1 MSVKI
6 PRSTSIDDNLRTMTL
21 NLKEKFNYF
30 SRNLFVR
37 NVAVLQVGSFA
48 GTLVQALAGVFL
60 ARMLQPELFGV
71 YSLAFGLASLG
82 GLLLGAGTQEAV
94 ATLLGS
100 AYTRQNGEEVKEALA
115 FLIKLTLYAGLA
127 TMVVLLLFPMIA
139 NYFYGNPMIGWYAGI
154 VVLGVFLSSSFSA
167 VVQLA
172 LQVAGRIK
180 ILTSIIFSDQFLRF
194 VIALIL
200 VFLGL
205 GVLGAV
211 MGQFIGA
218 AIIFIISL
226 FVWERLRRQYSIF
239 PSLRGLVGNIGT
251 VSVRKY
257 FGFSFWVAVDRNIGN
272 LYMALPVVLTGIYV
286 SAGEVS
292 FFKLAFGF
300 VNLALSLLG
309 PISML
314 LNIEFPKMRIEDSSK
329 LVRNFMKV
337 SVYGILL
344 SSGLTLAAVITAPFV
359 FKILYGESFASGIS
373 YVFGLFI
380 YGALYGVGIG
390 LGPMWRAINK
400 VKVSI
405 IINLI
410 ILGIGIP
417 LGLLLIKSF
426 GLWGSVIMVTLMF
439 TVSHFISFFYLSRK
453 LKELPKN

>member
-1 MSVKI
+1 MIQNFK
-6 PRSTSIDDNLRTMTL
+6 
-21 NLKEKFNYF
+21 KQFNYF
-30 SRNLFVR
+30 RQSLFVR
-37 NVAVLQVGSFA
+37 NVAILQVGSFA
-48 GTLVQALAGVFL
+48 GTFVQALAGVFL
-60 ARMLQPELFGV
+60 ARLLQPELFGV

-100 AYTRQNGEEVKEALA
+100 AYARQSEEEVKEALA

-127 TMVVLLLFPMIA
+127 TAVILLFFPIIA
-139 NYFYGNPMIGWYAGI
+139 GYFYGNSMIGWYAGI
-154 VVLGVFLSSSFSA
+154 IVLGVFLSSSFNA

-194 VIALIL
+194 AVALVL
-200 VFLGL
+200 VLLGL
-205 GVLGAV
+205 GVFGAV

-218 AIIFIISL
+218 AIIFVISL
-226 FVWERLRRQYSIF
+226 FIWEHLRWRYPIF
-239 PSLRGLVGNIGT
+239 PSLRGLMSDIGA
-251 VSVRKY
+251 VSVLKY
-257 FGFSFWVAVDRNIGN
+257 LNFSIWVAVDRNIGN

-314 LNIEFPKMRIEDSSK
+314 LNIEFPKMHIEDSAK
-329 LVRNFMKV
+329 LAKNFMRV
-337 SVYGILL
+337 SIYGIIL
-344 SSGLTLAAVITAPFV
+344 SLVLTLAAVVTAPFA
-359 FKILYGESFASGIS
+359 FKILYGESFTPGIS
-373 YVFGLFI
+373 YVFGLVF

-405 IINLI
+405 TINII
-410 ILGIGIP
+410 ILAVGIP
-417 LGLLLIKSF
+417 LGLLLIKNF

-439 TVSHFISFFYLSRK
+439 TISHFISFIYLVRK
-453 LKELPKN
+453 LSKLPKN

>member
-1 MSVKI
+1 MI
-6 PRSTSIDDNLRTMTL
+6 HNLR
-21 NLKEKFNYF
+21 EKFNYYRQHGF
-30 SRNLFVR
+30 IR
-37 NVAVLQVGSFA
+37 NVATLQVGSFA

-94 ATLLGS
+94 STLLGS
-100 AYTRQNGEEVKEALA
+100 AYARQSGEEVRDALA
-115 FLIKLTLYAGLA
+115 FLIRVTLYAGLI
-127 TMVVLLLFPMIA
+127 TIVILLFFPMIA
-139 NYFYGNPMIGWYAGI
+139 NYFYGNSMIGWYASL

-172 LQVAGRIK
+172 LQVSGRIK
-180 ILTSIIFSDQFLRF
+180 TLTSIIFGDQFLRF
-194 VIALIL
+194 IIALLL

-211 MGQFIGA
+211 AGQFIGA

-226 FVWERLRRQYSIF
+226 FIWERLRKQYPIF
-239 PSLRGLVGNIGT
+239 PSLRGLIVNVKS

-286 SAGEVS
+286 STGEVS

-300 VNLALSLLG
+300 VNLTLSLLG

-314 LNIEFPKMRIEDSSK
+314 LNIEFPKMQIEDPAK
-329 LVRNFMKV
+329 LAKNFMKI
-337 SVYGILL
+337 SFYGVLL
-344 SSGLTLAAVITAPFV
+344 SSGLTLVAIIVAPIA
-359 FKILYGESFASGIS
+359 FKVLYGSSFTSSVS

-380 YGALYGVGIG
+380 YGALYGIGVG

-405 IINLI
+405 TINLI
-410 ILGIGIP
+410 ILGAGIP
-417 LGLLLIKSF
+417 FGLFLIKSF
-426 GLWGSVIMVTLMF
+426 GLWGSVIMVTLLF
-439 TVSHFISFFYLSRK
+439 TASHFTSFVYLARK
-453 LKELPKN
+453 LKKLPKI